1 MENDFFFFNF
11 VYNHGVSANIYIII
25 IKREDEMSL
34 SLTCRWIVTV
44 KMEMTLHR
52 KLTVVHTVE
61 QTQVKCRLLV
71 YIKSCSCA
79 SCVCASTYINGIV
92 ARGRRERERERQV

>member
-1 MENDFFFFNF
+1 
-11 VYNHGVSANIYIII
+11 
-25 IKREDEMSL
+25 MSL

-92 ARGRRERERERQV
+92 ARGRRERESLRAGR